1 MKKLSGFGRYL
12 KSLRIENGLSGNEFA
27 DIVGK
32 SQSYISDIEN
42 NKYPNITFDF
52 LITCMETFKLEKEE
66 RHKFLVLAMAS
77 FKELTIPL
85 DRVFIIPK
93 ERFFELMAYFLD
105 NYTPPFEPNI
115 SWVTNS
121 LLLINNKVTFV
132 KL

>member
-1 MKKLSGFGRYL
+1 MKKLSGFGKHFKL
-12 KSLRIENGLSGNEFA
+12 LRIEKGLSENELA
-27 DIVGK
+27 NKVGK
-32 SQSYISDIEN
+32 SQSYISDIEH
-42 NKYPNITFDF
+42 NKYSNITFDF
-52 LITCMETFKLEKEE
+52 LITCMETFQLDKEK
-66 RHKFLVLAMAS
+66 RHEFLVKAMAS

-85 DRVFIIPK
+85 DGVSIMPQ

-121 LLLINNKVTFV
+121 LLLINNKDTFV